1 MSIRLNLSPERLAL
15 LESRLRAEGVHR
27 GPRLTVE
34 RRGDPAAPVILTPQ
48 QRQMWILDQLVGDV
62 SPYVILGGL
71 RIDGPLDVDLFTRAC
86 HAMSQRHESLRTVFR
101 DFGDG
106 PRQVV
111 LDSLEPRVTV
121 SDGVG
126 DPVEAIRD
134 RQDDMALE
142 RFDLTQGPLLRVD
155 VLRFA
160 ADDHAVIFGMHHI
173 ISDMWSIGVLM
184 REVMQVYHGLLR
196 GSAPLT
202 PLAID
207 YPDFALWQAAREGDD
222 EAADIAY
229 WTEKLAGADPET
241 GLVGDRPRPAEK
253 SYRGGSVPVKVPAA
267 VAAAVTTLAKELG
280 CTRFMVLSAAFAAFL
295 VRVGQNE
302 EVVIGTPVAGRPLP
316 ELEGLIGYFV
326 NTVALRLDAADDPT
340 FRDFVKRTSA
350 TALEAFAHDRTPFE
364 KVVQSLAPGRSLSR
378 NPVFQ
383 AMFSFQNAPLPQWDY
398 GDLRIRPLG
407 VEALTAKFDIQLDLI
422 EDGDDLWGRLVYSAD
437 LFDEARGALLAE
449 QLNRVL
455 RVAVTEPDRRLSD
468 IDVLDLAWRRRILAW
483 GDGGAPLTPEV
494 ANVYQLVAQT
504 AQEHPDTVAVATPSN
519 ALTYAEL
526 LANSGRLAARL
537 AAAGVTAGDVVGLAH
552 ETDERFLTTMLA
564 CWRLGAAYLPLDP
577 RWPDERIDF
586 MLRDCGA
593 SVVVG
598 QRQPGGFVLLAADEA
613 GEAPAPPPPVDTGA
627 DRLAYVIFTSG
638 TTGRPKGV
646 AVSQRA
652 LLHYVRNVP
661 PRLGWGRPGES
672 YGLLQQAHTDFAL
685 TTLVTSL
692 TTGGTLRILGRT
704 EATDPAAVTA
714 TLRDVD
720 HAKLVPSHLMAIV
733 SATGPEAVWPRR
745 GLVLGGEGI
754 AIDDLA
760 RLCTERRGRQLVN
773 HYGPTETTIGA
784 LTGPVDEADVTNGT
798 LALGKPVPGMRAL
811 VLDAAGRLV
820 PPGVIGELHLAGT
833 QVCEGY
839 VNRPGLTAERFVPD
853 PFGPPGAV
861 MYRTGDRVWWDLEGR
876 IRFVGRIDH
885 QVKIRGYRIEP
896 AEVEMAV
903 LATPRVA
910 ACCVCVRQDGTS
922 TRLVA
927 YVAGE
932 PGAEAVTR
940 REVLDAVAQR
950 LPEHMVPT
958 DVVVLDAL
966 PLASNGKIDRAAL
979 PWPVA
984 EADDA
989 ASVVAPAGP
998 DELAMAQA
1006 FEAVLGRPVRDAHAT
1021 FFDLGGDSIK
1031 AIHLVS
1037 AAREAG
1043 FQLTTRDVFLHQ
1055 SVAALAAASPRSEA
1069 GAGIVHDPGTGEVP
1083 VWPMLA
1089 RMRAAGT
1096 RLAGYT
1102 HRVLL
1107 RLPGTSRPADLAQAL
1122 NAVVAHH
1129 RILAAR
1135 LETDDAQWRL
1145 LVPDASSPAE
1155 SDAPPS
1161 VELVRVDAAGV
1172 PEDAL
1177 DELIATHVGAA
1188 SNGLDPRAG
1197 RNVAAVLLDRGSGEQ
1212 PLLAMVIHHVVVD
1225 AVSWGIVLGDLR
1237 RAWQQIAAGGT
1248 GELPAVPVSM
1258 QSWAR
1263 AVAELTGSDEVRDR
1277 TPFWREVGSGT
1288 AALLPVPDLRAQTR
1302 ELVQEVDSRLSARL
1316 LDTAAV
1322 EFGVGVDELCLAAL
1336 GIALSELLQPGVHEA
1351 DVLVEVE
1358 GHGRDVAGIDTIRTV
1373 GWLTEVHPIRVPVR
1387 VAATGSATAL
1397 ADAVRDTVGA
1407 ARDVAEAGW
1416 TYGVLRYLEPGGQE
1430 LLGAPDPQIVYNHVG
1445 AVGQR
1450 SGQGDW
1456 EVDTSRAA
1464 SLRDAAHGLAPRLTR
1479 ALNLNTRIEQDA
1491 DPRLVAEWTWP
1502 AGAVS
1507 DETVDAVARAW
1518 HQALVRLAEVAESGV
1533 GDIRLTPRHRGAR
1546 ITRVPRRRPM
1556 PLSFPQLNNVLQPAG
1571 LDNPHHNVV
1580 VATVLEAAPTAP
1592 GATVDVAALRRALV
1606 EVTRRHEVLRTRV
1619 MRIDGEWR
1627 QMAIEEPAW
1636 PLRVVDASAAE
1647 SAWSVVADVIAEEQ
1661 RVGFTMADGRPARS
1675 VLVNLGDGRHVLV
1688 MVLHHI
1694 VIDPWGYGQLQR
1706 DLAEAYQKAIA
1717 GEDPRL
1723 APLPVSYLDFAVW
1736 QQDRLASGELDE
1748 QVAYWRE
1755 TLRDLPEPPTFTAPD
1770 HQLGHPVDGFTRGF
1784 VLPEAVTRDVHEVSR
1799 RLGVTP
1805 FMFLM
1810 AAFDTLHACYSGS
1823 VDLSVTVPLA
1833 GRDQPETQSMVGY
1846 FINEI
1851 VVRVRFDW
1859 THTFADVTRLVRDSF
1874 LQGQVHQE
1882 APLRLLFDRKQ
1893 QLDPMRTMFNL
1904 VNYDPIP
1911 LDLGPLVSSPL
1922 ADVGEDNDEAIIPE
1936 VITAMQPFNLDLY
1949 LAMHER
1955 DGVLNGIWL
1964 FSPDVVGR
1972 DVMGAMVDAFPRL
1985 VAMAVADPEMTLA
1998 ALRDAVLATMP
2009 EERR

>member
-15 LESRLRAEGVHR
+15 LESRLRAEGVRR
-27 GPRLTVE
+27 GPKQTIE
-34 RRGDPAAPVILTPQ
+34 RRGDPASPVPLTPQ

-71 RIDGPLDVDLFTRAC
+71 RVDGPLDVELFTRAC
-86 HAMSQRHESLRTVFR
+86 KAMSERHESLRTVFR

-111 LDSLEPRVTV
+111 LDVLEPRVTV
-121 SDGVG
+121 SESTG
-126 DPVEAIRD
+126 DPDEAIRS
-134 RQDDMALE
+134 RQDAMALE
-142 RFDLTQGPLLRVD
+142 RFDLAQGPLLRVD

-196 GSAPLT
+196 GSAPLA

-207 YPDFALWQAAREGDD
+207 YPDFALWQAAREED

-253 SYRGGSVPVKVPAA
+253 SYRGGSVPIKVPAP
-267 VAAAVTTLAKELG
+267 VAAAVTNLAKELG
-280 CTRFMVLSAAFAAFL
+280 CTRFMVLAAAFAAFL
-295 VRVGQNE
+295 VRVGQND

-340 FRDFVKRTSA
+340 FREFVTRTAA

-455 RVAVTEPDRRLSD
+455 RLAVTEPDRRLSD
-468 IDVLDLAWRRRILAW
+468 IDVLDLAWRRRVLAW
-483 GDGGAPLTPEV
+483 SDGGAPLAPEV
-494 ANVYQLVAQT
+494 TNVYELVARV
-504 AQEHPDTVAVATPSN
+504 AQEHPDVVAVATTSG
-519 ALTYAEL
+519 ALTYAQL
-526 LANSGRLAARL
+526 LANSDRLAARL
-537 AAAGVTAGDVVGLAH
+537 AEVGVAAGDVVGVAY
-552 ETDERFLTTMLA
+552 ETNERFLTAVLA

-577 RWPDERIDF
+577 RWPDERIAF
-586 MLRDCGA
+586 MLRECGA
-593 SVVVG
+593 RVVVG
-598 QRQPGGFVLLAADEA
+598 ERQPGEFVLLTADAAEEA
-613 GEAPAPPPPVDTGA
+613 PMPAPPIDSG
-627 DRLAYVIFTSG
+627 DGRLAYVIFTSG

-646 AVSQRA
+646 AISQRA

-672 YGLLQQAHTDFAL
+672 YALLQQAHTDFAL

-704 EATDPAAVTA
+704 EATDPATVAA

-733 SATGPEAVWPRR
+733 SATGPEAVWPRQ
-745 GLVLGGEGI
+745 GLVLGGESI
-754 AIDDLA
+754 ATEDLA
-760 RLCTERRGRQLVN
+760 RLCTERRGRRLVN

-784 LTGPVDEADVTNGT
+784 LTGPVDEADVAHGT
-798 LALGKPVPGMRAL
+798 LALGTPVPGMRAL
-811 VLDAAGRLV
+811 VLDTAGRLV
-820 PPGVIGELHLAGT
+820 PPGVIGELYLAGT
-833 QVCEGY
+833 QVGEGY

-853 PFGPPGAV
+853 PYGPPGSV
-861 MYRTGDRVWWDLEGR
+861 MYRTGDRVWWDLAGR
-876 IRFVGRIDH
+876 IRFAGRVDH
-885 QVKIRGYRIEP
+885 QVKIRGYRIEL
-896 AEVEMAV
+896 AEVEQAV
-903 LATPRVA
+903 LAAPRVA

-922 TRLVA
+922 SRLVA

-932 PGAEAVTR
+932 PGAGAVTR
-940 REVLDAVAQR
+940 REVLETVAQR
-950 LPEHMVPT
+950 LPDHMMPT

-966 PLASNGKIDRAAL
+966 PLQSNGKVDRAAL

-984 EADDA
+984 DVDDG
-989 ASVVAPAGP
+989 ASVVAPATP
-998 DELAMAQA
+998 DEQAMAQA
-1006 FEAVLGRPVRDAHAT
+1006 FEAVLGRPVRDAHAS

-1037 AAREAG
+1037 AAREVG
-1043 FQLTTRDVFLHQ
+1043 FQLTTREVFMHQ
-1055 SVAALAAASPRSEA
+1055 SVAALVAASPRSEA
-1069 GAGIVHDPGTGEVP
+1069 WAKIVHDPGTGVVP
-1083 VWPMLA
+1083 AWPMLA
-1089 RMRAAGT
+1089 RMRSAGT

-1107 RLPGTSRPADLAQAL
+1107 RLPAASRPAELAKAL
-1122 NAVVAHH
+1122 DAVVAHH
-1129 RILAAR
+1129 RILGAR
-1135 LETDDAQWRL
+1135 LETDHARWQ
-1145 LVPDASSPAE
+1145 LVVPE
-1155 SDAPPS
+1155 EPPS
-1161 VELVRVDAAGV
+1161 VELVHVDAAGV
-1172 PEDAL
+1172 SEDDL
-1177 DELIATHVGAA
+1177 DQLIATHVGAA

-1197 RNVAAVLLDRGSGEQ
+1197 RNVAAVLLDRGSGER

-1237 RAWQQIAAGGT
+1237 RAWQQVTAGGT
-1248 GELPAVPVSM
+1248 AELPAVPASM
-1258 QSWAR
+1258 HSWAR
-1263 AVAELTGSDEVRDR
+1263 AVADLVGSDEVRR
-1277 TPFWREVGSGT
+1277 HAAFWHELGSGT
-1288 AALLPVPDLRAQTR
+1288 TAVLAVPDLGAQTR
-1302 ELVQEVDSRLSARL
+1302 EYVQEIDSPLTARL
-1316 LDTAAV
+1316 LDVAAV

-1336 GIALSELLQPGVHEA
+1336 GIALSELFEPGFAEA

-1358 GHGRDVAGIDTIRTV
+1358 GHGRDVAGVDTIRTV

-1387 VAATGSATAL
+1387 ESAAGSATAL
-1397 ADAVRDTVGA
+1397 ADAVRSTVGA
-1407 ARDVAEAGW
+1407 ARDVAEIGW
-1416 TYGVLRYLEPGGQE
+1416 SYGVLRYLEPDGPE
-1430 LLGAPDPQIVYNHVG
+1430 LLGAPDAQIVYNHVG
-1445 AVGQR
+1445 SVGQR

-1479 ALNLNTRIEQDA
+1479 ALNLNTRVESDG

-1507 DETVDAVARAW
+1507 DETVQAVARAW
-1518 HQALVRLAEVAESGV
+1518 RQALVRLAEVAESGE
-1533 GDIRLTPRHRGAR
+1533 GDIRLAPRRRGER

-1556 PLSFPQLNNVLQPAG
+1556 PLSFPQLNNALQPAG

-1580 VATVLEAAPTAP
+1580 VATVLEAAPGAP
-1592 GATVDVAALRRALV
+1592 GATVDVPALRRALV

-1619 MRIDGEWR
+1619 MQVDGEWR
-1627 QMAIEEPAW
+1627 QLVVEEPAW
-1636 PLRVVDASAAE
+1636 PLRVVDASTAE
-1647 SAWSVVADVIAEEQ
+1647 SPWSVVTDVIAQEQ
-1661 RVGFTMADGRPARS
+1661 RVGFDMAEGRPVRS
-1675 VLVNLGDGRHVLV
+1675 ALVNLGDGRHVLV

-1723 APLPVSYLDFAVW
+1723 HPLPVSYLDFAVW
-1736 QQDRLASGELDE
+1736 QQDRLAAGELDE

-1755 TLRDLPEPPTFTAPD
+1755 VLRDLPEPSTFSAPE
-1770 HQLGHPVDGFTRGF
+1770 HQLGHPVDGFTKGF

-1859 THTFADVTRLVRDSF
+1859 THSFADVTRLVRDSF

-1882 APLRLLFDRKQ
+1882 APLRLLFDHRQ
-1893 QLDPMRTMFNL
+1893 GLDPMRTMFNL

-1922 ADVGEDNDEAIIPE
+1922 SDVGEDNDDAIIPE

-1964 FSPDVVGR
+1964 FSPDVVPR

-1985 VAMAVADPEMTLA
+1985 VSMALADPDMTIA
-1998 ALRDAVLATMP
+1998 DLRDAILAQVAQEQP
-2009 EERR
+2009 

>member
-1 MSIRLNLSPERLAL
+1 MSRRLNLSPERLAL
-15 LESRLRAEGVHR
+15 LDSRLRSEGVQR

-34 RRGDPAAPVILTPQ
+34 RRGEPARPVLLTPQ
-48 QRQMWILDQLVGDV
+48 QRQMWILDQIVGEV

-71 RIDGPLDVDLFTRAC
+71 RIDGPLDVELFTRAC
-86 HAMSQRHESLRTVFR
+86 RAMSQRHESLRTVFR

-106 PRQVV
+106 PCQVV
-111 LDSLEPRVTV
+111 LDTLEPRVTV
-121 SDGVG
+121 SESLG
-126 DPVEAIRD
+126 DPVEAVHK

-142 RFDLTQGPLLRVD
+142 PFDLAYGPLLRVD
-155 VLRFA
+155 VLRFG

-173 ISDMWSIGVLM
+173 VSDMWSIGVLM
-184 REVMQVYHGLLR
+184 REVMQIYHGLVR
-196 GSAPLT
+196 GSAALT
-202 PLAID
+202 PLTID
-207 YPDFALWQAAREGDD
+207 YPDFAIWQAAREGDD
-222 EAADIAY
+222 ETADIAY
-229 WTEKLAGADPET
+229 WTDKLAGADPET

-253 SYRGGSVPVKVPAA
+253 SYRGQSVPIAVPAT
-267 VAAAVTTLAKELG
+267 VSAAVTRLAKELG
-280 CTRFMVLSAAFAAFL
+280 CTRFMVLAAAFATFL
-295 VRVGQNE
+295 VRVGQHE

-316 ELEGLIGYFV
+316 ELEGLIGCFV

-340 FRDFVKRTSA
+340 FGEFVTRTA
-350 TALEAFAHDRTPFE
+350 TTALDAFAHDRTPFE
-364 KVVQSLAPGRSLSR
+364 KVVQNLAPGRSLSR
-378 NPVFQ
+378 NPLFQ
-383 AMFSFQNAPLPQWDY
+383 AMFSFQNAPLPQWDH

-449 QLNRVL
+449 QFNRVL
-455 RVAVTEPDRRLSD
+455 RIAVTEPGQRLSA
-468 IDVLDLAWRRRILAW
+468 IDVLDLAWRRRVLGW
-483 GDGGAPLTPEV
+483 SDGGDPLTPEA
-494 ANVYQLVAQT
+494 ANVYELVARA
-504 AQEHPDTVAVATPSN
+504 AQQHPDVVAVATHSGVT
-519 ALTYAEL
+519 TYAQL
-526 LANSGRLAARL
+526 LGNADRLAARL
-537 AAAGVTAGDVVGLAH
+537 AAAGVTAGDVVGLAY

-577 RWPDERIDF
+577 EWPDERIAF

-598 QRQPGGFVLLAADEA
+598 DREPGGFVLLTAEA
-613 GEAPAPPPPVDTGA
+613 VEEDSAQAPAVDTDTG
-627 DRLAYVIFTSG
+627 RPAYVIFTSG

-646 AVSQRA
+646 AVPQRA

-661 PRLGWGRPGES
+661 PRLGWGGTGES
-672 YGLLQQAHTDFAL
+672 YALLQQAFTDFAL

-704 EATDPAAVTA
+704 EATEPAVVA
-714 TLRDVD
+714 TTLSEVD

-733 SATGPEAVWPRR
+733 STAGPEAVWPRR
-745 GLVLGGEGI
+745 SLVLGGESI
-754 AIDDLA
+754 AADDLV
-760 RLCTERRGRQLVN
+760 RLCTERRARRLVN

-784 LTGPVDEADVTNGT
+784 LTGPVDEIDVTRGT
-798 LALGKPVPGMRAL
+798 LALGRPVPGMRAL

-833 QVCEGY
+833 QLSEGY
-839 VNRPGLTAERFVPD
+839 VNRPDLTAERFVPD
-853 PFGPPGAV
+853 PFGRADAV
-861 MYRTGDRVWWDLEGR
+861 MYRTGDRVWWDMDGR
-876 IRFVGRIDH
+876 IRFVGRVDH

-903 LATPRVA
+903 LAAPGVT
-910 ACCVCVRQDGTS
+910 ACCVCARSDDNS
-922 TRLVA
+922 ARLVA
-927 YVAGE
+927 YVTGE

-940 REVLDAVAQR
+940 REVLDAVSQR
-950 LPEHMVPT
+950 LPAHMVPT
-958 DVVVLDAL
+958 DVVVLDAM
-966 PLASNGKIDRAAL
+966 PLQSTGKIDRAAL

-984 EADDA
+984 AADDL
-989 ASVVAPAGP
+989 ASVVAPAAP
-998 DELAMAQA
+998 DELAMAEA

-1043 FQLTTRDVFLHQ
+1043 FALTTRDVFLHQ
-1055 SVAALAAASPRSEA
+1055 SVAALAAASPRSEVRA
-1069 GAGIVHDPGTGEVP
+1069 IVHDPGTGVIPTWP
-1083 VWPMLA
+1083 VLA
-1089 RMRAAGT
+1089 RMRSAGT

-1107 RLPGTSRPADLAQAL
+1107 RLPPTSRPADLQRAL
-1122 NAVVAHH
+1122 DAVVAHH

-1135 LETDDAQWRL
+1135 LETGSAQWRL
-1145 LVPDASSPAE
+1145 VVPDAVAS
-1155 SDAPPS
+1155 S
-1161 VELVRVDAAGV
+1161 VELVLVDAGGV
-1172 PEDAL
+1172 ADDAV
-1177 DELIATHVGAA
+1177 DGLIATHVGAA
-1188 SNGLDPRAG
+1188 SGGLDPREG
-1197 RNVAAVLLDRGSGEQ
+1197 RNVAAVLFDRGAGER
-1212 PLLAMVIHHVVVD
+1212 PLLAVVIHHVVVD

-1237 RAWQQIAAGGT
+1237 RAWQQIAAGGA

-1258 QSWAR
+1258 HSWAQAVVDLAGREDVRRR
-1263 AVAELTGSDEVRDR
+1263 AG
-1277 TPFWREVGSGT
+1277 FWREIGAGT
-1288 AALLPVPDLRAQTR
+1288 KAVLPVPDVGAQTH
-1302 ELVQEVDSRLSARL
+1302 EFVQEIDTRLSARL

-1322 EFGVGVDELCLAAL
+1322 EFGVGVDELCLTAM
-1336 GIALSELLQPGVHEA
+1336 GIALSRTFEPGVDEA

-1358 GHGRDVAGIDTIRTV
+1358 GHGRDVAGADTVRTV
-1373 GWLTEVHPIRVPVR
+1373 GWLTEIHPVRVPVR
-1387 VAATGSATAL
+1387 AGATGSAAAL

-1407 ARDVAEAGW
+1407 VRTVAEVGW
-1416 TYGVLRYLEPGGQE
+1416 TYGVLRYLDPAGEE
-1430 LLGAPDPQIVYNHVG
+1430 MLGAPDPQIVYNHLG
-1445 AVGQR
+1445 WVGQR

-1479 ALNLNTRIEQDA
+1479 ALNLNTRVEGDG
-1491 DPRLVAEWTWP
+1491 DPRVVAEWTWP
-1502 AGAVS
+1502 AGAVP

-1518 HQALVRLAEVAESGV
+1518 REALVRLAEVAESGA
-1533 GDIRLTPRHRGAR
+1533 GDIRLAPRRPGAR
-1546 ITRVPRRRPM
+1546 VARVPRRRPM
-1556 PLSFPQLNNVLQPAG
+1556 PLSFPQLNNALQPAG

-1580 VATVLEAAPTAP
+1580 VATVLEAAPGAP

-1606 EVTRRHEVLRTRV
+1606 EVVRRHEVLRTRI
-1619 MRIDGEWR
+1619 MEIDGEWR
-1627 QMAIEEPAW
+1627 QLVVEEPAW
-1636 PLRVVDASAAE
+1636 PLRVVDASAAG
-1647 SAWSVVADVIAEEQ
+1647 SAWSVVADVIADEQ
-1661 RVGFTMADGRPARS
+1661 RVGFTMADGRPVRS
-1675 VLVNLGDGRHVLV
+1675 ALVNLGDGRHVLV

-1694 VIDPWGYGQLQR
+1694 VIDPWGYAQLQR
-1706 DLAEAYQKAIA
+1706 DLAEAYQKAI
-1717 GEDPRL
+1717 GGKDPRL

-1736 QQDRLASGELDE
+1736 QQDRLAAGELDE

-1755 TLRDLPEPPTFTAPD
+1755 ALRDLPEPPTFTAPE
-1770 HQLGHPVDGFTRGF
+1770 HQLDRPVDGFTQGF
-1784 VLPEAVTRDVHEVSR
+1784 TLSEAVTRDVHEVSR

-1805 FMFLM
+1805 FMFLL

-1851 VVRVRFDW
+1851 VVRVRLDW
-1859 THTFADVTRLVRDSF
+1859 AQSFADVTRLVRDSF
-1874 LQGQVHQE
+1874 LQGQANQE
-1882 APLRLLFDRKQ
+1882 APLRLLFGGQQ

-1904 VNYDPIP
+1904 VNYEPFA

-1922 ADVGEDNDEAIIPE
+1922 KDVGTDNDEAIIPE
-1936 VITAMQPFNLDLY
+1936 VITAMQPFNLDFY

-1972 DVMGAMVDAFPRL
+1972 DVMGAMVEAFPRL
-1985 VAMAVADPEMTLA
+1985 VSMAVADPETALS
-1998 ALRDAVLATMP
+1998 ALRAAVLAETSQ
-2009 EERR
+2009 EQR